1 VTTANS
7 DPVERASAAPSTR
20 FTGATSNA
28 RIDPGEARRALAHV
42 RGRSAAD
49 ALQILQFAAGHTCPP
64 AARIVREAVTEARDR
79 GLDTDQ
85 LTVWD
90 FEVAPG
96 ESVVRIR
103 RLAHGQAGW
112 ITTETTALTVEL
124 RPGAPAGHDQE
135 GQP

>member
-7 DPVERASAAPSTR
+7 ESVEGVSTAPAPR
-20 FTGATSNA
+20 FTGTTSNA
-28 RIDPGEARRALAHV
+28 RVDPGEARRALDHV

-49 ALQILQFAAGHTCPP
+49 ALQILQFAAGRTCPP
-64 AARIVREAVTEARDR
+64 AARIVREAVTGARSR
-79 GLDTDQ
+79 GLDADQ

-96 ESVVRIR
+96 DSVVRIR

-124 RPGAPAGHDQE
+124 RPGTPAAHDQE
-135 GQP
+135 GQR